1 MPQVPRYSF
10 EIDVNVA
17 WGDMDALGHVN
28 NVTYARYFETVR
40 AEFFLNLKR
49 RHNFEMPADRAMF
62 MTSLHINYRRQLV
75 FPARLTLTLGIVE
88 VHARS
93 LVLGCSMWDGE
104 GQCVADGE
112 SHHIWIDLQRTRPT
126 RMPPDFQRVAQEL
139 MFQEDD

>member
-75 FPARLTLTLGIVE
+75 FPARLTLTLGIGANTAVF
-88 VHARS
+88 S
-93 LVLGCSMWDGE
+93 
-104 GQCVADGE
+104 VATAFWRIG
-112 SHHIWIDLQRTRPT
+112 TRPAT
-126 RMPPDFQRVAQEL
+126 ACGTAARCSV
-139 MFQEDD
+139 